1 MPIPTH
7 EEPDERWLALKGLH
21 AVFSRDLT
29 LDQVEQD
36 QPLPPLTR
44 EILYGTCRH
53 YFSLAAALQERL
65 QKPLRRKDQ
74 DVWALLMMGAYQLL
88 HTSVPPHAAVDTSV
102 KLVKQLRKPWAK
114 ALVNGVLRG
123 LARDQDAQANTNAA
137 DQTSPNSNTAELHH
151 NHPAWLAAA
160 LQRQYP
166 ESAEA
171 LMQANNQRAPM
182 ALRVNTQRSSAASIT
197 ESLRTDGH
205 EVSAGHLAETLML
218 AEPTAVLG
226 LPGHSAGHF
235 SVQDAGAQLANA
247 CWSTGKSTTSYL
259 LDACAAPGGKLHH
272 ALEHLQP
279 DRFLALEWQPARL
292 AALQL
297 EAQRLGHTNRA
308 GDYRLG
314 DATNLEWWD
323 GTKFDRI
330 LLDAPCSGTGTLRRH
345 PDIKLHPAD
354 LTAQASKQL
363 ALLTNLWQT
372 LQDGGELL
380 YCTCSLLRDE
390 NDAILARFMEQ
401 QPDAEIS
408 RFELPTGTA
417 TEYGWQLTPLDPA
430 TDGFYYARLQ
440 RGPNTG
446 ATAGSRTAQGE
457 QK

>member
-1 MPIPTH
+1 MLTSAREPILPNKFDD
-7 EEPDERWLALKGLH
+7 EPDERALALKGLN
-21 AVFSRDLT
+21 AVISRDLT

-53 YFSLAAALQERL
+53 YYSLEAALKARMP
-65 QKPLRRKDQ
+65 KPLRRKDR

-88 HTSVPPHAAVDTSV
+88 YTRVPPHAAVNTSV
-102 KLVKQLRKPWAK
+102 ELVQQLRKPWAR

-123 LARDQDAQANTNAA
+123 LARDQEVAANAA
-137 DQTSPNSNTAELHH
+137 EQNPTNSNVEEPHH
-151 NHPAWLAAA
+151 NHPEWLAIA
-160 LQRQYP
+160 LKGQYS
-166 ESAEA
+166 ETADA

-182 ALRVNTQRSSAASIT
+182 ALRVNTQRSSAAKLT
-197 ESLRTDGH
+197 EALRAAGH
-205 EVSAGHLAETLML
+205 EARAGHLAETLML
-218 AEPTAVLG
+218 DEPTAVLE

-247 CWSTGKSTTSYL
+247 CWDKSTSSTTHF

-272 ALEHLQP
+272 ALEYLQP
-279 DRFLALEWQPARL
+279 ERFLALEWQPARL

-297 EAQRLGHTNRA
+297 EAERLGHKQRA

-323 GTKFDRI
+323 GVKFDRI

-354 LTAQASKQL
+354 LEAQASKQL

-390 NDAILARFMEQ
+390 NDSILAQFIQQ
-401 QPDAEIS
+401 QPDAVIS
-408 RFELPTGTA
+408 RFELPTGAA

-440 RGPNTG
+440 RG
-446 ATAGSRTAQGE
+446 SRAAQGE
-457 QK
+457 QT

>member
-1 MPIPTH
+1 MLTSAREPTLPNKFDD
-7 EEPDERWLALKGLH
+7 EPDERSIALKGLN
-21 AVFSRDLT
+21 AVISRDLT

-53 YFSLAAALQERL
+53 YYSLEAALKARMP
-65 QKPLRRKDQ
+65 KPLRRKDQ

-88 HTSVPPHAAVDTSV
+88 YTRVPPHAAVNTSV
-102 KLVKQLRKPWAK
+102 ELVQQLRKPWAR

-123 LARDQDAQANTNAA
+123 LARDQEVAANDAEQNPAGSVAGEA
-137 DQTSPNSNTAELHH
+137 HH
-151 NHPAWLAAA
+151 NHPQWLAIA
-160 LQRQYP
+160 LRHQYP
-166 ESAEA
+166 ETADA

-182 ALRVNTQRSSAASIT
+182 ALRVNTLRSTRAKIMQQLNEA
-197 ESLRTDGH
+197 GH
-205 EVSAGHLAETLML
+205 PVSAGQLAETLML
-218 AEPTAVLG
+218 DEPTAVLE

-247 CWSTGKSTTSYL
+247 CWDKSKPSTAHL

-272 ALEHLQP
+272 ALEYLQP
-279 DRFLALEWQPARL
+279 ERFLALEWQPARL

-297 EAQRLGHTNRA
+297 EAERLGHNQRT

-314 DATNLEWWD
+314 DATNLAWWD
-323 GTKFDRI
+323 GVKFDRI

-345 PDIKLHPAD
+345 PDIKLHPVD
-354 LTAQASKQL
+354 LEAQASKQL

-390 NDAILARFMEQ
+390 NDSILAQFIQQ
-401 QPDAEIS
+401 QPDAVIS
-408 RFELPTGTA
+408 RFELPTGAA

-440 RGPNTG
+440 RGPKTVEV
-446 ATAGSRTAQGE
+446 E